1 MLWNPKSLAK
11 ISASLNILT
20 WTLREREKE
29 REQILSYILNLFIY

>member
-20 WTLREREKE
+20 WTLRERERK
-29 REQILSYILNLFIY
+29 RESKFLATF

>member
-20 WTLREREKE
+20 WTLRERKRE
-29 REQILSYILNLFIY
+29 RKRESKFLATF